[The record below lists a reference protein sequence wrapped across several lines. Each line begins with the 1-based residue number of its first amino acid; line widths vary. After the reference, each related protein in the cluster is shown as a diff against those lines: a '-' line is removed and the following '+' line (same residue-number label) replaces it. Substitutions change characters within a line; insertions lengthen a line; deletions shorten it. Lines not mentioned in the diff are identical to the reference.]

1 MIRPTRDLTGDKLTR
16 NAAFRMSVFR
26 LFWAFDFVALTV
38 EKPDAHKYVVVKSNW
53 IDGTL

>member
-1 MIRPTRDLTGDKLTR
+1 MIRPTRDLIGDKLTR

-38 EKPDAHKYVVVKSNW
+38 EKPDAHK
-53 IDGTL
+53 